1 MVLLK
6 QFDYLSDGRDTLVED
21 LGVVLFLK
29 FLDYFPRAGIENQG
43 EIAKNGYNVCVL
55 KVFCHQECF

>member
-1 MVLLK
+1 MMIIK
-6 QFDYLSDGRDTLVED
+6 QFDYLSDGRDPLVEN

-43 EIAKNGYNVCVL
+43 ENSKKWV
-55 KVFCHQECF
+55 